1 MVSELCVAFV
11 QDTMGHADPRTTRET
26 YSPQAT
32 KRHRE
37 VYNGATPPID
47 DVLELPVL
55 ERTPTRHV

>member
-1 MVSELCVAFV
+1 
-11 QDTMGHADPRTTRET
+11 MGHADPRTTRET